1 MKKLLHVGC
10 GFKRKQQTTPAFNS
24 SEWNEIR
31 LDIDPKVEPDHIGSM
46 VDMSAIQDG
55 SVDAIFSSHNIEH
68 LYPFEVPIALK
79 EFQRVLSRDGFLVLT
94 CPDLQSVCKLIA
106 EDQLT
111 DTAYM
116 SPAGP
121 IAPLDILFGFRP
133 SLAKGD
139 LYMAHRCGF
148 TRKVLHATLKAS
160 GFGSV
165 VSFARPQK
173 PFFDLW
179 ALATKNETDPEA
191 IRSLAREHFPSPR
204 PKINTNTT
212 SPSTNRFDG

>member
-1 MKKLLHVGC
+1 MTIKKLLHVGC
-10 GFKRKQQTTPAFNS
+10 GFKRKTQTTHGFNT
-24 SEWNEIR
+24 SEWEELR
-31 LDIDPKVEPDHIGSM
+31 LDIDPSVRPDFLGSM
-46 VDMSAIQDG
+46 VDMSVINAG
-55 SVDAIFSSHNIEH
+55 SVNAIFSSHNIEH
-68 LYPFEVPIALK
+68 LYPFEVPKALK
-79 EFQRVLSRDGFLVLT
+79 EFQRVLAKDGFLVLT

-121 IAPLDILFGFRP
+121 ITPLDILYGFRP
-133 SLAKGD
+133 SLSKGD

-160 GFGSV
+160 GFESV
-165 VSFARPQK
+165 VTYARPRS

-179 ALATKNETDPEA
+179 ALATKNSMPQSNLKNLVAQD
-191 IRSLAREHFPSPR
+191 FPKLTAPG
-204 PKINTNTT
+204 K
-212 SPSTNRFDG
+212 